1 MSEDKD
7 MHDVQ
12 PWIDAMA
19 DAMKEVA
26 TTTLGYA
33 GCTVLGP
40 RTDSGALSGGYVAL
54 VGDKCSV
61 QVAVAS
67 EPSMCQ
73 SIAARLFEMPED
85 EADSL
90 PDGDVAD
97 AVGELVNIVGGLVKT
112 RMAKLDGSLQ
122 LGLPFVIE
130 GVIEST
136 KRLKSEYVE
145 ADLGG
150 VKVVLVVI
158 IDTMHAVEAAA

>member
-1 MSEDKD
+1 MSEEKD

-12 PWIDAMA
+12 PWLDAMA

-67 EPSMCQ
+67 EPSVCR

-85 EADSL
+85 EADR
-90 PDGDVAD
+90 
-97 AVGELVNIVGGLVKT
+97 AVDICEEHGSAAQVIGRTTDDPEKLVVLEEAGLIGKG
-112 RMAKLDGSLQ
+112 AE
-122 LGLPFVIE
+122 F
-130 GVIEST
+130 T
-136 KRLKSEYVE
+136 KR
-145 ADLGG
+145 
-150 VKVVLVVI
+150 
-158 IDTMHAVEAAA
+158 

>member
-1 MSEDKD
+1 MSEHSDN
-7 MHDVQ
+7 HDVQ

-26 TTTLGYA
+26 TTTLGYS
-33 GCTVLGP
+33 GCTVIGP
-40 RTDSGALSGGYVAL
+40 RKAEGDLSGGYVAL

-67 EPSMCQ
+67 EPSVCRN
-73 SIAARLFEMPED
+73 IAARLFEMPEN

-97 AVGELVNIVGGLVKT
+97 AIGELVNIVGGQVKT
-112 RMAKLDGSLQ
+112 RMAKLDSSLQ

>member
-1 MSEDKD
+1 M
-7 MHDVQ
+7 
-12 PWIDAMA
+12 
-19 DAMKEVA
+19 
-26 TTTLGYA
+26 
-33 GCTVLGP
+33 
-40 RTDSGALSGGYVAL
+40 
-54 VGDKCSV
+54 

-67 EPSMCQ
+67 EPSVCR
-73 SIAARLFEMPED
+73 SIAARLIEMPED

-90 PDGDVAD
+90 PEGDVAD

-158 IDTMHAVEAAA
+158 IDTMHAVEAAS